1 MGAEPANWSI
11 EELGSDHD
19 RADFSCGH
27 ESLDTFLKEFASQN
41 QKTGVSRTFVALT
54 PGEKIVRGS
63 YSLAAG
69 SVQFQNLTEAQ
80 RKRLPKYPVPVAH
93 LGRLAVDKRVQ
104 GQGLG
109 AYLLVDAI
117 ARVDRA
123 DCDLGIHAIEVF
135 AIDNAAKGF
144 YLKYGFT
151 KLADDPHHLFIS
163 MKTIR
168 KLGLGKRKG
177 PPRLRG
183 GP

>member
-27 ESLDTFLKEFASQN
+27 ESLDNFLKQFASQN
-41 QKTGVSRTFVALT
+41 QKTGVSRTFVALK
-54 PGEKIVRGS
+54 PGEKIVRGY

-69 SVQFQNLTEAQ
+69 SVQFQNLTEEQ

-93 LGRLAVDKRVQ
+93 LGRLAVDKSVQ

-109 AYLLVDAI
+109 AHLLVDALC
-117 ARVDRA
+117 RVSRA
-123 DCDLGIHAIEVF
+123 EHDLGIHAIEVV
-135 AIDNAAKGF
+135 AIDDAAKRF

-151 KLADDPHHLFIS
+151 ELTDDPHHLFIS
-163 MKTIR
+163 MKTVR
-168 KLGLGKRKG
+168 KLGMV
-177 PPRLRG
+177 
-183 GP
+183 